1 MIDPIPRTDLE
12 LPPTVGTQPLNMQEL
27 VDGFKSLLTDK
38 QYIELRERYGRGHLS
53 FYGTIVDRERK
64 ALGFSITD

>member
-1 MIDPIPRTDLE
+1 MIDPIPQTDLE
-12 LPPTVGTQPLNMQEL
+12 LPPTVGTQLLNMQEL
-27 VDGFKSLLTDK
+27 VDGFKSLLADK
-38 QYIELRERYGRGHLS
+38 QYIELREKYGRGQLS